1 MRTLILTSLT
11 LMAAQAFAQDA
22 PPLNP
27 ANTTPDPMSGIG
39 NMMLLMGSIFAIFY
53 FLLIRPQQKQRQKHD
68 DRINQLKKGDKVVS
82 AGGIFGSIIGM
93 KDEKAVIKIAD
104 NVKIEVLKSTITHIV
119 GEEEK

>member
-22 PPLNP
+22 PTGTT
-27 ANTTPDPMSGIG
+27 ATPDPMQGIG
-39 NMMLLMGSIFAIFY
+39 QMMLLMGSIFAIFY
-53 FLLIRPQQKQRQKHD
+53 FLLIRPQQKQRQKHE
-68 DRINQLKKGDKVVS
+68 DRISQLKKGDKVVGG
-82 AGGIFGSIIGM
+82 GGIFGSIIGI